1 MEIMRHLTNEE
12 LTDLALASDQQ
23 SLRLEI
29 EALPEWSRIA
39 SERADEFWEKQR
51 AEIWSRVNAG
61 DERKSRH
68 ALVFASSAAAA
79 IIAIASVMLSFSSRE
94 PVIPQARVDSD
105 QELLMTVERVVQS
118 EALPSLQPAALLTR
132 EMVQAS
138 SASTIRKKGLSHED

>member
-12 LTDLALASDQQ
+12 LADLALASDRQ

-51 AEIWSRVNAG
+51 AEVWSRINAG
-61 DERKSRH
+61 DERKLRH
-68 ALVFASSAAAA
+68 ALVFAWSAAAA
-79 IIAIASVMLSFSSRE
+79 IIAIAGVILSSGSRE
-94 PVIPQARVDSD
+94 PVIPQAQVDPD
-105 QELLMTVERVVQS
+105 QELLMAVERVVQS

-132 EMVQAS
+132 EMVRAS
-138 SASTIRKKGLSHED
+138 SASTIRKKELSHED

>member
-1 MEIMRHLTNEE
+1 MEITRHLTNEE
-12 LTDLALASDQQ
+12 LTDLALASDEQ

-29 EALPEWSRIA
+29 EALSEWSRTA
-39 SERADEFWEKQR
+39 SQQADEFWEKQR
-51 AEIWSRVNAG
+51 AEVWSRINAG
-61 DERKSRH
+61 EESKSRH
-68 ALVFASSAAAA
+68 ALVFAWSAAAA
-79 IIAIASVMLSFSSRE
+79 MIAIAGLMLSSSSRE

>member
-1 MEIMRHLTNEE
+1 MEIIRHLTNEE

-29 EALPEWSRIA
+29 EALPEWSCIA

-51 AEIWSRVNAG
+51 AEVWSRINAG
-61 DERKSRH
+61 EERKSRH
-68 ALVFASSAAAA
+68 ALVFAWSAAAA
-79 IIAIASVMLSFSSRE
+79 IIAIAVAMLSFSSRE
-94 PVIPQARVDSD
+94 PMIPQARVDSD
-105 QELLMTVERVVQS
+105 QELLMAVERVVQS

-138 SASTIRKKGLSHED
+138 SASTIRKKELSHED

>member
-12 LTDLALASDQQ
+12 LTDLALASDEQ

-29 EALPEWSRIA
+29 EALPEWSCIA

-51 AEIWSRVNAG
+51 AEVWSRINAG
-61 DERKSRH
+61 EERKSRH

-79 IIAIASVMLSFSSRE
+79 IIAIANVMLSFSSRE

-105 QELLMTVERVVQS
+105 QELLMAVERVVQS

-138 SASTIRKKGLSHED
+138 SASTIRKKELSHED

>member
-1 MEIMRHLTNEE
+1 MRHLTNEE
-12 LTDLALASDQQ
+12 LTDLALASDRQ

-51 AEIWSRVNAG
+51 AEVWSRINAV

-68 ALVFASSAAAA
+68 ALVFAWSAAAA
-79 IIAIASVMLSFSSRE
+79 IIAIAGVMLSSGSRE
-94 PVIPQARVDSD
+94 PVIPQAQVDPD
-105 QELLMTVERVVQS
+105 QELLMAVERVVQS

-132 EMVQAS
+132 EMVRAS
-138 SASTIRKKGLSHED
+138 STSTIRKKELSHED